1 MPSWWQAPL
10 GDEAP
15 EAFVIETV
23 NLGGE
28 RESLFLG
35 GFLIFVW
42 SAPHGLVVVRIHNNH
57 NPPTIV
63 IIASNADLDGVLLH
77 VGFIQVQFGP
87 ASGAATRVGRQTF
100 RGSMAASSR
109 PDREAASSAS
119 GPGTR
124 VVALAQRYR
133 CSGAPGAPD
142 DPSPRRGCRPPVRAV
157 VCARGPRD
165 RALVMPVA
173 SQLRAVGA
181 ARSPR
186 SAFSENSCL

>member
-1 MPSWWQAPL
+1 
-10 GDEAP
+10 
-15 EAFVIETV
+15 
-23 NLGGE
+23 
-28 RESLFLG
+28 
-35 GFLIFVW
+35 
-42 SAPHGLVVVRIHNNH
+42 
-57 NPPTIV
+57 
-63 IIASNADLDGVLLH
+63 LH

-100 RGSMAASSR
+100 RGSMAASGR

-157 VCARGPRD
+157 VGVRGPRD

-173 SQLRAVGA
+173 NAEAVATIKTKVQGRAGNLRGIL
-181 ARSPR
+181 ARRARTARLASGPTR
-186 SAFSENSCL
+186 SMERV